1 MNQKYLDI
9 LNKMEAKRSQPQTER
24 VLIIDSLNTYL
35 RIWSSVPFMAEN
47 GEHAGG
53 IVGFLRSIGSNIRD
67 YNPTKVILV
76 FDGKGGSQRRKKE
89 YKEYKE
95 QRSGK
100 YNIRR
105 QEYKSVDDEQAS
117 MRKQMARLVEY
128 LDVLPVTVI
137 CLDNVEADDV
147 IAYMVSDYFAPRA
160 LSEGLTDLETHV
172 RIVSTDRDFLQLVSD
187 NVEVYSPVKKIV
199 YTPDAIR
206 SEFGFHPDNYLL
218 YRVLTGD
225 KSDNIDG
232 VRGIGLKTLLKAFP
246 DFSDRTYTVDEIVDC
261 AASHGHS
268 KAIYESIS
276 ENRKLIERNH
286 RLMQLGDVDISGA
299 AKIKILEA
307 LKQPPKRSADALF
320 KRMLLEDYI
329 GSAFKYPDDWL
340 RTTFGKLNRSI

>member
-1 MNQKYLDI
+1 
-9 LNKMEAKRSQPQTER
+9 
-24 VLIIDSLNTYL
+24 
-35 RIWSSVPFMAEN
+35 MAEN

-89 YKEYKE
+89 YKQYKE

-105 QEYKSVDDEQAS
+105 QEYKSVDDEQVS
-117 MRKQMARLVEY
+117 MRRQMARLVEY

-147 IAYMVSDYFAPRA
+147 IAYMVSDFF
-160 LSEGLTDLETHV
+160 TDLETHI
-172 RIVSTDRDFLQLVSD
+172 RIVSTDRDFLQLVAD
-187 NVEVYSPVKKIV
+187 RVEVYSPVKKIV
-199 YTPDAIR
+199 YTPDVIR
-206 SEFGFHPDNYLL
+206 AEFGFHPDNYLL

-225 KSDNIDG
+225 NSDNIDG

-246 DFSDRTYTVDEIVDC
+246 DLSDRTYTVEEIVDC

-268 KAIYESIS
+268 KAIYGSIS
-276 ENRKLIERNH
+276 ENRQLIERNH

-299 AKIKILEA
+299 AKIKILET
-307 LKQPPKRSADALF
+307 LKQPPKRSSDALF

-340 RTTFGKLNRSI
+340 RTTFGKLNRLV